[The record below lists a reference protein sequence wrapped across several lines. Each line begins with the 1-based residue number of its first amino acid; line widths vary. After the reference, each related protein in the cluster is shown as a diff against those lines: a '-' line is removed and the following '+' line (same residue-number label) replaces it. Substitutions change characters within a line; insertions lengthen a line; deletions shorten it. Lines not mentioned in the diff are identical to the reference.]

1 MLALLKVA
9 GRLGGII
16 TLLLLLVTLIRQLI
30 SLVGFLLAAIKIGIV
45 IFFVGIFLMIAL
57 SIFRDRARKR
67 REAEEI

>member
-1 MLALLKVA
+1 MLAFLKVA
-9 GRLGGII
+9 GRLGGVI

-45 IFFVGIFLMIAL
+45 VFFVGIFLMIAL

-67 REAEEI
+67 REAEEF

>member
-1 MLALLKVA
+1 MLAFLKVA

-45 IFFVGIFLMIAL
+45 VFFVGIFLMIAL

-67 REAEEI
+67 REAEEV